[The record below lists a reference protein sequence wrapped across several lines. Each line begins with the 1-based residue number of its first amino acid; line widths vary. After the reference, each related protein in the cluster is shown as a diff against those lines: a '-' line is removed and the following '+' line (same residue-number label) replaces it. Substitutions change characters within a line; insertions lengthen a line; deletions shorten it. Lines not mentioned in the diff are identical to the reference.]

1 MRFPIRISLRK
12 LCEETNNLILF
23 VINQLELKKLKS
35 ARIILY
41 NALIMYMRCNV
52 NNAFARSAKK

>member
-23 VINQLELKKLKS
+23 VINQLELKKFEISK
-35 ARIILY
+35 
-41 NALIMYMRCNV
+41 
-52 NNAFARSAKK
+52 NNIV